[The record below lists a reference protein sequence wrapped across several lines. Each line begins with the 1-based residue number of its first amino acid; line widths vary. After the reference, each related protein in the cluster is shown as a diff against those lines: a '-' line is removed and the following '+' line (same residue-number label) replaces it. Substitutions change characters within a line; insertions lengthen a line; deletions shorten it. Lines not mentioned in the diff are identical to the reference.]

1 MSVNDKYWLKH
12 YFGES
17 TKIAYYGVSF
27 NPYDP
32 REESIFA
39 TVGGQSVIIAQFD
52 NSKPVALEVLQTYID
67 ENTEENFYCCAW
79 SFDPISGA
87 PWLAVTGA
95 QGIIKIID
103 SSVGNVVR
111 SLIGHGDEI
120 NEIKFHPRK
129 PSLLFSASKDFSIR
143 LWNVVTCMPIA
154 IFGGECGHREPVLSI
169 DVHLSGDFLASSGMD
184 HAVKIWSLC
193 TPVVK
198 NAIESSLKPIQP
210 SRPQQTS
217 SSRQQTCCRSHGKP
231 PSPVFVHFP
240 IYSTARLHNNYVDCV
255 RWYGDLL
262 LSRCAADA
270 TIILWKPNVE
280 LIATDNSNV
289 TTIIVGGPS
298 KQSSSYDIICE
309 FEFDHCDIWFLRF
322 GISPDYQQLAT
333 GNQIGQIYLWNLQD
347 IPLFIDK
354 YIEKKKAKNIVTN
367 KKEKVTVKKKGGNGG
382 NGKKSTANVN
392 NHSANSNGG
401 SASSSSSG
409 NNTND
414 NLKSENVENKE
425 CKPSILGMEPC
436 DSTIRQVAFS
446 KNRNWMVAVCDD
458 ATIWCWK
465 MNREVQQA
473 GNSRY
478 DPMIIDD

>member
-111 SLIGHGDEI
+111 EI

-289 TTIIVGGPS
+289 TTIIVGGPT
-298 KQSSSYDIICE
+298 
-309 FEFDHCDIWFLRF
+309 
-322 GISPDYQQLAT
+322 T